1 MSRVPRHGGL
11 WSEWKMSELAI
22 SYDDVA
28 NAHQRI
34 AGTAHGT
41 LRDR

>member
-1 MSRVPRHGGL
+1 MV
-11 WSEWKMSELAI
+11 EWKMSELAI

-34 AGTAHGT
+34 AGTAHGIA